1 MTVPLIER
9 RIRWAGIL
17 ITIGLIVELI
27 TFIWI
32 HPLAFVGFILV
43 SCPLV
48 AIGIVLYLYSLVSTS
63 SSEHRSGRGI
73 QRGGPDQA
81 A

>member
-1 MTVPLIER
+1 MAAPTIER

-17 ITIGLIVELI
+17 IVAGLIIELI

-32 HPLAFVGFILV
+32 HPLAFIGFILV

-48 AIGIVLYLYSLVSTS
+48 AIGILLSLYSLVTTQSSTVDERNAS
-63 SSEHRSGRGI
+63 ASK
-73 QRGGPDQA
+73 DV
-81 A
+81 

>member
-1 MTVPLIER
+1 MAAPLIER

-17 ITIGLIVELI
+17 IAAGLIIQLI

-32 HPLAFVGFILV
+32 HPLAFMAFILI

-48 AIGIVLYLYSLVSTS
+48 AIGILIYLYSLVATGS
-63 SSEHRSGRGI
+63 SDRTQKNNS
-73 QRGGPDQA
+73 
-81 A
+81 